1 MGCKGVIIGK
11 FVGVVTVC
19 SLVGESKCLLERGKA
34 GGLAASVGF
43 LRACLADPF
52 ARLREE
58 WRWVACQ
65 TCAEFRAAGRSLCCK
80 RAYVGLIEG
89 VEGFGEVAEQ
99 DAERFLVN
107 GTERCPVF
115 GKIRCPIFCTL
126 KDSNPGGYPEAALPS
141 SSFTATLSIPA
152 LRLVLSR

>member
-1 MGCKGVIIGK
+1 MSAATDNHKEVNVWYARYSTTHSGSGWRRCYLEARRPRTTRPRQSAVSRSRSVDRTHRRPWRDLPDVFGRWNTAFRRFRRWAKKGV
-11 FVGVVTVC
+11 F
-19 SLVGESKCLLERGKA
+19 EHMFKA
-34 GGLAASVGF
+34 LS
-43 LRACLADPF
+43 ADADF
-52 ARLREE
+52 E
-58 WRWVACQ
+58 
-65 TCAEFRAAGRSLCCK
+65 
-80 RAYVGLIEG
+80 YV
-89 VEGFGEVAEQ
+89 
-99 DAERFLVN
+99 VN

>member
-1 MGCKGVIIGK
+1 MYETGKGVPK
-11 FVGVVTVC
+11 DDTEAV
-19 SLVGESKCLLERGKA
+19 KWYR
-34 GGLAASVGF
+34 LAA
-43 LRACLADPF
+43 D
-52 ARLREE
+52 
-58 WRWVACQ
+58 
-65 TCAEFRAAGRSLCCK
+65 
-80 RAYVGLIEG
+80 
-89 VEGFGEVAEQ
+89 
-99 DAERFLVN
+99 VN